1 MYILLY
7 IINFMYVRTNR
18 FQMIFKNIHIM
29 PVNTVN
35 YIIINTAI
43 EYYVNTAALSIIV
56 KAPEMRYF
64 NLYLW
69 QTFLNLLEWT
79 TSRDWTFISHVRILY
94 LFPYFCSWD
103 WCLLK
108 FWYCN
113 NYIVAHDK
121 FKSEIRMYS

>member
-1 MYILLY
+1 
-7 IINFMYVRTNR
+7 
-18 FQMIFKNIHIM
+18 M

-56 KAPEMRYF
+56 KASEMRYF

-79 TSRDWTFISHVRILY
+79 TSRD
-94 LFPYFCSWD
+94 
-103 WCLLK
+103 
-108 FWYCN
+108 
-113 NYIVAHDK
+113 
-121 FKSEIRMYS
+121 